1 MNKIMQFLILS
12 LFLGINQQTIF
23 AQNQDQQNQKDLS
36 YYTDSAQVFLHKFYT
51 EYAINSNYSKAEIL
65 RRQNLTL
72 EFLYRRYDDPSFED
86 GELYFDE
93 DPILCTQD
101 YDEEL
106 LDGLRVVVLIKDQ
119 IYKVCDA
126 VGCRKFTIVK
136 ENDKYLIDDIKCH
149 NFLLNEN
156 ELEKIGIPNEDH
168 SNR

>member
-1 MNKIMQFLILS
+1 MNKIIQILILS
-12 LFLGINQQTIF
+12 LFLYVTQQMVFAKNQEQE
-23 AQNQDQQNQKDLS
+23 DLS
-36 YYTDSAQVFLHKFYT
+36 HYSDPAQVFLHKFYT

-65 RRQNLTL
+65 RRQNLTR

-86 GELYFDE
+86 GELYFDA

-136 ENDKYLIDDIKCH
+136 KNDKYLIDDIKCH
-149 NFLLNEN
+149 DFLLNEN
-156 ELEKIGIPNEDH
+156 ELKKRYPNIYTKK
-168 SNR
+168 